1 MRRVTGR
8 VAIQIMRSI
17 RPRNPPSP
25 PWVRPEDCTHIGR
38 YLSLRNLTA
47 AFLNPG
53 EVEHCVNRLSSLA
66 GLDHG
71 GCKFET
77 LVAVDIHVDSTW
89 TPVDLVDSYPA
100 EVSPSHDIGKVLFVD
115 SDEKSW
121 LNQQALALHPK

>member
-1 MRRVTGR
+1 
-8 VAIQIMRSI
+8 
-17 RPRNPPSP
+17 
-25 PWVRPEDCTHIGR
+25 
-38 YLSLRNLTA
+38 
-47 AFLNPG
+47 
-53 EVEHCVNRLSSLA
+53 
-66 GLDHG
+66 
-71 GCKFET
+71 